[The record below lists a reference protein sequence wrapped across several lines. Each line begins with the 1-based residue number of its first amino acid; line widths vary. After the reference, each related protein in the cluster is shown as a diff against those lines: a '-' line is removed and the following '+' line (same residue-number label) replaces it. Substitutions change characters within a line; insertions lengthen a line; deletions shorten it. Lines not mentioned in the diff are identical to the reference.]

1 MDNRG
6 IPIVLPA
13 KRFNTT
19 PKRTQQ
25 SLTPK
30 RHEAPSSPF
39 FVPSI
44 KNELSLLEAYDTF
57 SETRFLSRYQP
68 TSDDIQCNVRDLYK
82 SNMFTEIASP
92 KRPKRLRSTN
102 LTIETDID
110 EDEEE
115 DQSELPYLETSKKSR
130 VITVSSPIEART
142 PLGEEALDTFDDS
155 QSDLLP
161 PPPPQP
167 TESLAIIP
175 TQHIKE
181 AALVEPSQEQI
192 LTPET
197 PLKHQQQE
205 QDVCAP
211 SKPLLSDNHID
222 EIHVNIKVTKKNIK
236 KPSPVVESPKI
247 QQVESQSNNES
258 TPRRLTRR
266 QAKLIEEK
274 GGNPDFVVPET
285 PPPKKRVRRTAKAK
299 LSESNEDETA
309 ESKSETKTRNQKIQ
323 KQIPKETKQ
332 DKELSEAVVE
342 KIEQGEAVKE
352 EEEEE
357 EKQEHVITVEEEH
370 VITVEKEE
378 HAIVAEKTE
387 EEVKEEEIRRAYR
400 KKKSDAEI
408 KTILKDFPQLARYY
422 ELIERAGSGTFSRVY
437 KAKDLLV
444 NEYMPLN
451 QRQKLASAL
460 GDDADVDYVAIK
472 LIFDISKPVR
482 VAHEIQCLASLR

>member
-44 KNELSLLEAYDTF
+44 KNELTLLEAYDTF

-102 LTIETDID
+102 LTIETDLD
-110 EDEEE
+110 EDGEEEE

-130 VITVSSPIEART
+130 IVTVSSPIEART

-155 QSDLLP
+155 RSDLLP

-175 TQHIKE
+175 TEHIKE
-181 AALVEPSQEQI
+181 VALVEPNQEQI
-192 LTPET
+192 VTPET
-197 PLKHQQQE
+197 PLKHQQE
-205 QDVCAP
+205 QNGCVSQTP
-211 SKPLLSDNHID
+211 SLSDNHID
-222 EIHVNIKVTKKNIK
+222 EICINVNVIKKDIK
-236 KPSPVVESPKI
+236 KPLPTVESPKI
-247 QQVESQSNNES
+247 QQEELQSNNKS

-274 GGNPDFVVPET
+274 GGSPDFVIPEI
-285 PPPKKRVRRTAKAK
+285 PPPKKRVRRTAKAI
-299 LSESNEDETA
+299 LPELNEDKPT
-309 ESKSETKTRNQKIQ
+309 ESKSETKTGKQKIK
-323 KQIPKETKQ
+323 KQISKETKQ
-332 DKELSEAVVE
+332 GKELNEAVFE
-342 KIEQGEAVKE
+342 EMEQQGEAAEV
-352 EEEEE
+352 
-357 EKQEHVITVEEEH
+357 EKKEEEH
-370 VITVEKEE
+370 VIAIKEE
-378 HAIVAEKTE
+378 EHYAIVAEKTKE
-387 EEVKEEEIRRAYR
+387 ELKEEEMKRAYR
-400 KKKSDAEI
+400 KKKSDEEI

-451 QRQKLASAL
+451 QKQKLASAL
-460 GDDADVDYVAIK
+460 GNNADVDYVAIK

>member
-6 IPIVLPA
+6 IPIVFPA

-44 KNELSLLEAYDTF
+44 KNELTLLEAYDTF

-102 LTIETDID
+102 LTIETDLN

-130 VITVSSPIEART
+130 IVTVSSPIEART
-142 PLGEEALDTFDDS
+142 PLCEELLDTFDNS
-155 QSDLLP
+155 QSDILP

-175 TQHIKE
+175 TKHIQE
-181 AALVEPSQEQI
+181 VALVKPNQEQI
-192 LTPET
+192 VTPEI
-197 PLKHQQQE
+197 PLKHQHQE
-205 QDVCAP
+205 QDGCAP
-211 SKPLLSDNHID
+211 QTLLFSDNHID
-222 EIHVNIKVTKKNIK
+222 EMHINVKVTKKNIK
-236 KPSPVVESPKI
+236 KSLPVIESSKI
-247 QQVESQSNNES
+247 QQEGTQTNNES
-258 TPRRLTRR
+258 TSRRLTRR
-266 QAKLIEEK
+266 QAKLIEKE
-274 GGNPDFVVPET
+274 GGSPDFIVPET

-299 LSESNEDETA
+299 SPELNEDKTA
-309 ESKSETKTRNQKIQ
+309 ESKSETKNGKQKIK
-323 KQIPKETKQ
+323 KQSPNETKQ
-332 DKELSEAVVE
+332 NKGMDEAVVKE
-342 KIEQGEAVKE
+342 IEQQGEAAEVEKREEEKENLIAVEEKEHIIVTEKTKEELKE
-352 EEEEE
+352 EEM
-357 EKQEHVITVEEEH
+357 K
-370 VITVEKEE
+370 
-378 HAIVAEKTE
+378 
-387 EEVKEEEIRRAYR
+387 RAYR
-400 KKKSDAEI
+400 KKKSDEEI
-408 KTILKDFPQLARYY
+408 ETILKDFPQLARYY
-422 ELIERAGSGTFSRVY
+422 ELIEKAGSGTFSRVY

-451 QRQKLASAL
+451 QKQKLASAL
-460 GDDADVDYVAIK
+460 GDNADVDYVAIK
-472 LIFDISKPVR
+472 LIFDISKPIR